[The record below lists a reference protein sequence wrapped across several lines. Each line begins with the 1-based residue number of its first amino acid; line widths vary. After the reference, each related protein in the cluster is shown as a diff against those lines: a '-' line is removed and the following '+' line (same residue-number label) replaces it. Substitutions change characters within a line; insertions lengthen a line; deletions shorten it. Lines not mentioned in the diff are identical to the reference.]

1 MGIKSNFTNIII
13 AMVTAINQGIELS
26 ESVQEVTVTIII
38 SVFINIVFISST
50 LIDFVTHHHLLYLAH
65 YTCYVRVTS
74 YNYIAGTV
82 TMVIYDSL
90 VLCR

>member
-13 AMVTAINQGIELS
+13 AMVTVINQGIELS

-50 LIDFVTHHHLLYLAH
+50 IIDFVTHHFLYLAH
-65 YTCYVRVTS
+65 YTHV
-74 YNYIAGTV
+74 
-82 TMVIYDSL
+82 ML
-90 VLCR
+90 E